1 LSPLSS
7 AEKIINH
14 QENERKTFVSLS
26 SQTITLEQLAKTI
39 DHSLLQPQLTEEE
52 VIAGC
57 RLAAQYHAAS
67 VCVKP
72 YHVKLAAKLL
82 ADSDVLVSTVVG
94 FPHGSSTKETKLV
107 EVRQALD
114 DGAVELDMV
123 LNYGE
128 LRSGHADYVRD
139 EIRAICDLAH
149 AYKAK
154 VKVIFE
160 NAHLSDEQK
169 VLACKLCEEAGADW
183 VKTSTGFAPTG
194 ATVADIKLMR
204 ASVSG
209 KVQVKA
215 AHGIRTLAA
224 ALEMID
230 AGVTRI
236 GATATATMLE
246 DFKKLK
252 ESGGEITTAEPS
264 GGY

>member
-1 LSPLSS
+1 L
-7 AEKIINH
+7 
-14 QENERKTFVSLS
+14 TFNRRN
-26 SQTITLEQLAKTI
+26 ITLEQLAKTI

-57 RLAAQYHAAS
+57 ELAKRYRVAS

-82 ADSDVLVSTVVG
+82 AGSDVLVSTVVG
-94 FPHGSSTKETKLV
+94 FPHGSSTKETKLA
-107 EVRQALD
+107 EAAQAID

-123 LNYGE
+123 MNYGE
-128 LRSGHADYVRD
+128 LRSGHNDYVRD
-139 EIRAICDLAH
+139 EIRAVCDLAH
-149 AYKAK
+149 ARGAK
-154 VKVIFE
+154 VKVIIE
-160 NAHLSDEQK
+160 NAYLTDEQK
-169 VLACKLCEEAGADW
+169 VMACKLCEVAGADW

-194 ATVADIKLMR
+194 ATIEDIRMMR
-204 ASVSG
+204 ASVSD

-215 AHGIRTLAA
+215 AHGVRTLAA

-236 GATATATMLE
+236 GATATATMLD
-246 DFKKLK
+246 DFKRMM
-252 ESGGEITTAEPS
+252 ESGGEIRKAEPS